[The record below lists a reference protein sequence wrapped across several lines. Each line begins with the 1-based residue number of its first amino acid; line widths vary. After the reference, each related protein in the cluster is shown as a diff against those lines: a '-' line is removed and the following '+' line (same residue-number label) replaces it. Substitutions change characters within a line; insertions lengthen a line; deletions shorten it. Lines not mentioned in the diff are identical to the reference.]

1 MHLFFRLLGEY
12 SLSLPDSQVSDWS
25 VNISTFQNG
34 EAQKCSFRQL
44 SGTWRLQLL
53 QGLITS
59 FTFVFLSGKK
69 KKEQG
74 DCGEK
79 QLPETTTKINGKDRN
94 EFRSLK
100 TQPST
105 LVLWEHCLSVANH
118 ELMSL
123 CWALVAVSQSVLHE
137 ATVQWSMQLINGAGL
152 STELQIKSE
161 ENRVHWA
168 PVTNFRFSNSALKT
182 SFFGN

>member
-1 MHLFFRLLGEY
+1 MQLQTAEWNLKAAVTPRPHHFFYLC
-12 SLSLPDSQVSDWS
+12 LSFW
-25 VNISTFQNG
+25 
-34 EAQKCSFRQL
+34 K
-44 SGTWRLQLL
+44 
-53 QGLITS
+53 
-59 FTFVFLSGKK
+59 KK

-123 CWALVAVSQSVLHE
+123 C
-137 ATVQWSMQLINGAGL
+137 
-152 STELQIKSE
+152 
-161 ENRVHWA
+161 
-168 PVTNFRFSNSALKT
+168 
-182 SFFGN
+182 

>member
-59 FTFVFLSGKK
+59 FTFVFLSEKK
-69 KKEQG
+69 KKKKRARWLWWKAIAWDHYKNKWQRQRWIQISENSAQYSG
-74 DCGEK
+74 PLGA
-79 QLPETTTKINGKDRN
+79 LPKCSKSWANV
-94 EFRSLK
+94 
-100 TQPST
+100 T
-105 LVLWEHCLSVANH
+105 LLSSGGSFPKCAPWGH
-118 ELMSL
+118 GSMIH
-123 CWALVAVSQSVLHE
+123 AAD
-137 ATVQWSMQLINGAGL
+137 QWSRAV
-152 STELQIKSE
+152 
-161 ENRVHWA
+161 NRA
-168 PVTNFRFSNSALKT
+168 SD
-182 SFFGN
+182 

>member
-69 KKEQG
+69 KKRARWLWWKAIAWDHYKNKWQRQKWIQISENSAQYSG
-74 DCGEK
+74 PLGA
-79 QLPETTTKINGKDRN
+79 L
-94 EFRSLK
+94 LK
-100 TQPST
+100 CSKSWANVT
-105 LVLWEHCLSVANH
+105 LLSSGGSFPKCAPWGH
-118 ELMSL
+118 GSMIH
-123 CWALVAVSQSVLHE
+123 AAD
-137 ATVQWSMQLINGAGL
+137 QWSRAV
-152 STELQIKSE
+152 
-161 ENRVHWA
+161 NRA
-168 PVTNFRFSNSALKT
+168 SD
-182 SFFGN
+182 